1 LLDYARDYDIDP
13 IEGLLMVDTVI
24 DISRYQTGID
34 LAEFAQGGGLAV
46 IAKASQGTDTADP
59 EFASYRTGAAAAG
72 LAFASYHY
80 LTTDDPATQAA
91 FYLATAV
98 PVKGERVVADWE
110 AAGVTA
116 AQVSTFLQTIQ
127 ASRPDLQLTVYGDP
141 ATLAAASGTWLPANT
156 SLWVAEYGS
165 SSPSVPSNTWSVW
178 SLWQYSDT
186 GTVPGY
192 SSSIDVS
199 QFNGTNANLLKW
211 FGPATQQPQP
221 AALAAAS
228 APTITVTV
236 ASSAAV
242 SLVVNGVTISV
253 PGPAA

>member
-1 LLDYARDYDIDP
+1 
-13 IEGLLMVDTVI
+13 MVDTVI
-24 DISRYQTGID
+24 DVSHYQTGID

-46 IAKASQGTDTADP
+46 IAKASQGTDIPDP
-59 EFASYRTGAAAAG
+59 EFASYRTAAAAAG
-72 LAFASYHY
+72 LAFASYHF

-110 AAGVTA
+110 ASGVTA
-116 AQVSTFLQTIQ
+116 AQVATFLQTIQ

-141 ATLAAASGTWLPANT
+141 ATLGAAAGTWLPANT
-156 SLWVAEYGS
+156 GLWVAEYES
-165 SSPSVPSNTWSVW
+165 SSPSVPSSTWSVW

-192 SSSIDVS
+192 SGSIDVS
-199 QFNGTNANLLKW
+199 QFNGTNADLLKW
-211 FGPATQQPQP
+211 FGPATPQPQP
-221 AALAAAS
+221 PSPPVAS
-228 APTITVTV
+228 APTITLTVT
-236 ASSAAV
+236 SSAPV
-242 SLVVNGVTISV
+242 TLVVNGVTISV